1 MIQKVHSISDYRESS
16 ISLDDKETIL
26 DEIMTLY
33 AEKVYLLAYSFVKD
47 KGVAEDIAQEVFI
60 KCYRNLDKFRGDS
73 QMKSWIYRIAVN
85 TSKDFVRKRKY
96 KILYFQREAL
106 EDLMRSKSLEDTYV
120 EKSENKQLLLQVLSL
135 KPKYREVIILH
146 YFHDLKI
153 TEISETL
160 GINTNTVKTRLAR
173 GKLVLSEMLNNQKE
187 AF

>member
-1 MIQKVHSISDYRESS
+1 MIQKVHSLYNEREA
-16 ISLDDKETIL
+16 SLDLNDKEMIL

-47 KGVAEDIAQEVFI
+47 KGLAEDVAQEVFI
-60 KCYRNLDKFRGDS
+60 KCYRHLDKFRGES

-85 TSKDFVRKRKY
+85 TAKDFIRKRKF
-96 KILYFQREAL
+96 KILYFQKEAM
-106 EDLMRSKSLEDTYV
+106 EDFMQSESLEDTYV
-120 EKSENKQLLLQVLSL
+120 EQSENNQLLQQVLSL

-153 TEISETL
+153 TEISEAL
-160 GINTNTVKTRLAR
+160 GLNPNTVKTRLAR
-173 GKLVLSEMLNNQKE
+173 GKSELSEMLNSQRE